1 MQSDFIFSFFSF
13 PFYQRGSKKLCF
25 FIRVIRN
32 MYLGIHLQSIIY
44 FFLNKYFVIS
54 YSEAYV
60 HLMLRYF
67 F

>member
-1 MQSDFIFSFFSF
+1 
-13 PFYQRGSKKLCF
+13 
-25 FIRVIRN
+25 

-60 HLMLRYF
+60 ALTYFSIRFNYCNYIDMHLMLRYF
-67 F
+67 L